1 MRRFSFLLIIICS
14 LTLVGCGEK
23 PISPTEL
30 PQEVQTFVKQNF
42 ANSTIT
48 FAQKEWGLFGSEYDV
63 TLNDGTMISFN
74 RNKEWDKVSSTTA
87 PIPTA
92 IVPAPIASHI
102 STSFPGVSITKID
115 KDDNGYEVELINGLE
130 LKFNQQGA
138 LMEMDD

>member
-1 MRRFSFLLIIICS
+1 MRRYAFLLIIICS
-14 LTLVGCGEK
+14 ITLVGCGKK
-23 PISPTEL
+23 PISPSEL

-48 FAQKEWGLFGSEYDV
+48 LAQKEWGLFGSEYDV
-63 TLNDGTMISFN
+63 TLNDGTIISFD
-74 RNKEWDKVSSTTA
+74 RKKEWEKVSSATA

-92 IVPAPIASHI
+92 IVPSPIANHI
-102 STSFPGVSITKID
+102 NTSFPGVSIKKIE
-115 KDDNGYEVELINGLE
+115 KDDNGYEVELANGLE

>member
-1 MRRFSFLLIIICS
+1 MRKFSFLLIIICS

-92 IVPAPIASHI
+92 IVPAL
-102 STSFPGVSITKID
+102 SITKID